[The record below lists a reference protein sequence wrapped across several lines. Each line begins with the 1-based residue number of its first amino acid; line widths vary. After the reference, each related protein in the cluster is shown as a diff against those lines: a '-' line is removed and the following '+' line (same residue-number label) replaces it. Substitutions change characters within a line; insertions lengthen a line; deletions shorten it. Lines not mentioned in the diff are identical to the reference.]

1 MEVVLDRISNYRAII
16 VIALPAVAVQLN
28 LDVIGSKGFYTLAFC
43 LKDISVNCYCI
54 PLVFVVTNGTI
65 DCL

>member
-28 LDVIGSKGFYTLAFC
+28 LDVIGSKGFHT
-43 LKDISVNCYCI
+43 
-54 PLVFVVTNGTI
+54 
-65 DCL
+65 